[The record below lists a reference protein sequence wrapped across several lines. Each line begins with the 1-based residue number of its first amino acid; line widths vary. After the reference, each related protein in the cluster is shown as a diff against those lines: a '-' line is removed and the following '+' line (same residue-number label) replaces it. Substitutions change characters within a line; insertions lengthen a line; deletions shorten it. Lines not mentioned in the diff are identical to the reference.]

1 MRAGFSVESEDVM
14 CQSST
19 DISSWK
25 EQPILNRDA
34 IAQVDPLVSFQDE
47 SKVKLESP
55 WLGCGCFFM
64 LFFGGLF
71 CPGLCKQALA
81 IQNSVSSVST
91 ITKTAPLPSSSDTI
105 VLYQR
110 SNRLPLQETAHL
122 TRKLKPK
129 KLVSVRSFA
138 SGAHPVLGPKT
149 RHNLVGGSRFDKRL
163 RSRRVRDE
171 KHFLPHNSL
180 PQDEHLP
187 SHREEGCNP
196 YPPGTINHAVF
207 NDTAILCSYHILICR
222 SKLQNLIDK
231 KDKPFLKLLAGFSV
245 EVRAGLLKFVKRSGM
260 DEELIGLQ
268 CEDTKK
274 SIEHKDTDI
283 ARMCADEQRAQA
295 GEQRA
300 NESHEIDKK
309 IKVESHEIDKKIKVE
324 LHEVAIAA
332 AKAEEDRKKA
342 EEDRKNRLFAEQ
354 LRGET
359 LKNQILEEQ
368 LEELKKNKK
377 D

>member
-1 MRAGFSVESEDVM
+1 MRVKPSLNHLGLAVVVSSYSFLEAFSVLGS
-14 CQSST
+14 
-19 DISSWK
+19 
-25 EQPILNRDA
+25 
-34 IAQVDPLVSFQDE
+34 VS
-47 SKVKLESP
+47 KLS
-55 WLGCGCFFM
+55 LY
-64 LFFGGLF
+64 
-71 CPGLCKQALA
+71 K
-81 IQNSVSSVST
+81 NSVSSVST

-207 NDTAILCSYHILICR
+207 NDSAILCAYHILICR
-222 SKLQNLIDK
+222 SKFQNLIDK

-300 NESHEIDKK
+300 NESHEMTNESHEMTKESHEMTK
-309 IKVESHEIDKKIKVE
+309 ESHEIDKKIKVE
-324 LHEVAIAA
+324 LHEI
-332 AKAEEDRKKA
+332 DKKIKVELHKEKEASVSKIKQEMELVRA